1 MCNCI
6 TLAFIGVLKLGDITV
21 SKVIDCITLAF
32 IGVLK
37 RGNRSNG
44 YQKLLYHIG
53 VYRGIK
59 TDKFTNFLQILLFL
73 LILGYT
79 SVSNVV

>member
-1 MCNCI
+1 MA
-6 TLAFIGVLKLGDITV
+6 LYHIGVYRGIKTYGHL
-21 SKVIDCITLAF
+21 TLLLNLLYH
-32 IGVLK
+32 IGVY
-37 RGNRSNG
+37 RGIKTLGMVG
-44 YQKLLYHIG
+44 YLLEKLYHIG

-79 SVSNVV
+79 SISNVV